1 MGISETAYHPVGEQI
16 LRSGCHSFGKYRQ
29 FLCQVTMQVTVE
41 EACKVGI
48 VIHYHTT
55 VTGTFRPNA
64 RMRII
69 SVVGKFFQAPLA
81 DAGLVEYIIDI
92 ITAPFAVGVMS
103 IIFEYHA
110 DIHYITRLHQ
120 IPIVMGDSVGY
131 DIIRPFLE
139 SSGIDTHLIGIM
151 NRQVPVQ
158 EVIKGNN
165 IIKYIF
171 MDYLKRTHTDQC
183 LLVTVV

>member
-29 FLCQVTMQVTVE
+29 FLRQVTMQVTVE

-48 VIHYHTT
+48 VIHHHTT
-55 VTGTFRPNA
+55 VTGTFRPNT

-92 ITAPFAVGVMS
+92 ITAPFAVGVIS